1 MLSSPTKGTK
11 DVDAVFNSSR
21 ATSLIETVAKGGL
34 GMAKDAANN
43 AAAYAVYAA
52 PYVCAGDP
60 VPLPP
65 SPSPSGDAPPLWKS
79 GIAMVAYGSLFVL
92 AVFVWAQKYR
102 GRTAKNISK
111 SVDHGRS
118 KSDDLNYAFLEGVG
132 DDKQLLDRVG
142 GSSLGA
148 DLAAKEEREQVR
160 TTRTRALRKITAL
173 SSLTPCSP
181 SRLTGTTP

>member
-1 MLSSPTKGTK
+1 MG
-11 DVDAVFNSSR
+11 DVQVLDAMTIFQAHMGVV
-21 ATSLIETVAKGGL
+21 EDVAWHSKHEY
-34 GMAKDAANN
+34 MF
-43 AAAYAVYAA
+43 
-52 PYVCAGDP
+52 
-60 VPLPP
+60 
-65 SPSPSGDAPPLWKS
+65 
-79 GIAMVAYGSLFVL
+79 GS
-92 AVFVWAQKYR
+92 
-102 GRTAKNISK
+102 
-111 SVDHGRS
+111 
-118 KSDDLNYAFLEGVG
+118 VG